1 MAKQD
6 ISTNGP
12 PASVHV
18 VLQGKGGVGKS
29 FVSAILAQYF
39 RTKSAPVHC
48 LDTDPVNATFAQY
61 RLLEAEHIKVLRRG
75 TVNEKQFDM
84 LVDRVCE
91 GDGVF
96 IVDTGAT
103 TFVPLWNYILEN
115 EILAFFRSHGRNVFV
130 HSVVTGGQAMSDTL
144 NGLER
149 LAQTT
154 SEKNVIVWLNEYFG
168 EVTKDGKT
176 FEEFKVAEEYAPKL
190 VGSVLIRDR
199 NPQTFGDDLRLMLE
213 QRLTFDEAIKDER
226 FFLVS
231 KQRLAI
237 VRRDLYE
244 QLDRLE
250 IGGLW
255 WRRKVN

>member
-1 MAKQD
+1 MK
-6 ISTNGP
+6 NGTQ
-12 PASVHV
+12 ASVHV

-29 FVSAILAQYF
+29 FVSAVLAQYF
-39 RTKSAPVHC
+39 RTKSASVHC

-61 RLLEAEHIKVLRRG
+61 RALEAEHLKVLRRG
-75 TVNEKQFDM
+75 MVNEKQFDV
-84 LVDRVCE
+84 LVEKVCH
-91 GDGVF
+91 GDGVY

-103 TFVPLWNYILEN
+103 TFAPLWNYILEN
-115 EILAFFRSHGRNVFV
+115 EILAFFRAHCRNVFV

-190 VGSVLIRDR
+190 VGTADPRKKS
-199 NPQTFGDDLRLMLE
+199 
-213 QRLTFDEAIKDER
+213 AH
-226 FFLVS
+226 
-231 KQRLAI
+231 
-237 VRRDLYE
+237 
-244 QLDRLE
+244 
-250 IGGLW
+250 LW
-255 WRRKVN
+255 R

>member
-1 MAKQD
+1 MTNQQTD
-6 ISTNGP
+6 TNGVQ
-12 PASVHV
+12 ASVHV

-39 RTKSAPVHC
+39 STKSAPVHC

-61 RLLEAEHIKVLRRG
+61 RLLGAEHMKVLRRG
-75 TVNEKQFDM
+75 TVNEKQFDL
-84 LVDRVCE
+84 LVDKVCQ

-149 LAQTT
+149 LAQST

-168 EVTKDGKT
+168 EVSKDGRL
-176 FEEFKVAEEYAPKL
+176 FEEFNVAEEYASKL
-190 VGSVLIRDR
+190 VGAVVIRER
-199 NPQTFGDDLRLMLE
+199 NPHTYGDDVRQMLE
-213 QRLTFDEAIKDER
+213 RRLTFDEAIRSAD
-226 FFLVS
+226 FSLVS
-231 KQRLAI
+231 KQRLTI
-237 VRRDLYE
+237 VRRELFE
-244 QLDRLE
+244 QLDKLA
-250 IGGLW
+250 IA
-255 WRRKVN
+255 

>member
-1 MAKQD
+1 MC
-6 ISTNGP
+6 
-12 PASVHV
+12 
-18 VLQGKGGVGKS
+18 
-29 FVSAILAQYF
+29 
-39 RTKSAPVHC
+39 C

-61 RLLEAEHIKVLRRG
+61 RMLEAEHLKVLRRG
-75 TVNEKQFDM
+75 MVNEKQFDV
-84 LVDRVCE
+84 LVEKVCQGE
-91 GDGVF
+91 GIY

-115 EILAFFRSHGRNVFV
+115 EILAFFRDHCRSVFV

-176 FEEFKVAEEYAPKL
+176 FEEFKVAEEYAPKI
-190 VGSVLIRDR
+190 VGTVVIRER
-199 NPQTFGDDLRLMLE
+199 NPHTYGDDVRQMLE
-213 QRLTFDEAIKDER
+213 RRFTFDEAIQHAD
-226 FFLVS
+226 FSLVS

-237 VRRDLYE
+237 IRRELFE
-244 QLDRLE
+244 QLDNLA
-250 IGGLW
+250 I
-255 WRRKVN
+255 V

>member
-1 MAKQD
+1 MFQ
-6 ISTNGP
+6 T
-12 PASVHV
+12 H
-18 VLQGKGGVGKS
+18 Q
-29 FVSAILAQYF
+29 
-39 RTKSAPVHC
+39 
-48 LDTDPVNATFAQY
+48 
-61 RLLEAEHIKVLRRG
+61 RR
-75 TVNEKQFDM
+75 
-84 LVDRVCE
+84 
-91 GDGVF
+91 
-96 IVDTGAT
+96 
-103 TFVPLWNYILEN
+103 
-115 EILAFFRSHGRNVFV
+115 VFV
-130 HSVVTGGQAMSDTL
+130 HSVVAGGQAMSDTL

-154 SEKNVIVWLNEYFG
+154 SQKNVIVWINEYFG

-176 FEEFKVAEEYAPKL
+176 FEEFKIAEEYAHKL

-250 IGGLW
+250 IG
-255 WRRKVN
+255 

>member
-1 MAKQD
+1 MTKAE
-6 ISTNGP
+6 IGGNGTA
-12 PASVHV
+12 ASVHL

-29 FVSAILAQYF
+29 FVSSILAQYF
-39 RTKSAPVHC
+39 RTKSAPVYC

-61 RLLEAEHIKVLRRG
+61 RQLDAEHLKVLKRG
-75 TVNEKQFDM
+75 TVNEKQFD
-84 LVDRVCE
+84 VFVQRVCK
-91 GDGVF
+91 GQGVF

-103 TFVPLWNYILEN
+103 TFVPIWNYILEN
-115 EILAFFRSHGRNVFV
+115 EILEFFRPHERRVFV
-130 HSVVTGGQAMSDTL
+130 HSVVTGGQAMTDTL

-154 SEKNVIVWLNEYFG
+154 SQKNIIVWLNEYFG
-168 EVTKDGKT
+168 EVSKDGKS
-176 FEEFKVAEEYAPKL
+176 FEEFEIAEEHAHKL

-199 NPQTFGDDLRLMLE
+199 NPQTFGDDVRQMLE

-237 VRRDLYE
+237 VRRDLFE

-250 IGGLW
+250 IG
-255 WRRKVN
+255 

>member
-1 MAKQD
+1 MKNEVQ
-6 ISTNGP
+6 S
-12 PASVHV
+12 SVHV

-39 RTKSAPVHC
+39 RTKSEQVHC

-84 LVDRVCE
+84 LVDKVCQ

-103 TFVPLWNYILEN
+103 TFVPLWNYIIEN
-115 EILAFFRSHGRNVFV
+115 EILAFFRSHGRRVFV

-154 SEKNVIVWLNEYFG
+154 SEKNVVVWLNEYFG
-168 EVTKDGKT
+168 EVSKDGKS
-176 FEEFKVAEEYAPKL
+176 FEEFNVAEEYAPKL
-190 VGSVLIRDR
+190 VGAVVIRER
-199 NPQTFGDDLRLMLE
+199 NPHTYGDDVRQMLE
-213 QRLTFDEAIKDER
+213 RRLTFDEAIRNAE
-226 FFLVS
+226 FSLVS
-231 KQRLAI
+231 KQRLTI
-237 VRRDLYE
+237 VRRELFE
-244 QLDRLE
+244 QLDKLA
-250 IGGLW
+250 IA
-255 WRRKVN
+255 

>member
-1 MAKQD
+1 MK
-6 ISTNGP
+6 NGTQ
-12 PASVHV
+12 ASVHV

-61 RLLEAEHIKVLRRG
+61 RVLEAEHLKVLRRG
-75 TVNEKQFDM
+75 TVNEKQFDL
-84 LVDRVCE
+84 LVEKVCH
-91 GDGVF
+91 GGGVF

-115 EILAFFRSHGRNVFV
+115 EVLAFFRAHGRDVFV

-154 SEKNVIVWLNEYFG
+154 AEKNVIVWLNEYFG
-168 EVTKDGKT
+168 EVTKDGKI

-190 VGSVLIRDR
+190 VGTVVIRER
-199 NPQTFGDDLRLMLE
+199 NPNTYGDDVRQMLE
-213 QRLTFDEAIKDER
+213 RRLTFEEAIQNAD
-226 FFLVS
+226 FSLVS
-231 KQRLAI
+231 KQRLEI
-237 VRRDLYE
+237 VRRELFE
-244 QLDRLE
+244 QLDKLA
-250 IGGLW
+250 IA
-255 WRRKVN
+255 

>member
-1 MAKQD
+1 MAKLES
-6 ISTNGP
+6 ISNGSK
-12 PASVHV
+12 ASVHV

-29 FVSAILAQYF
+29 FISAILAQYF

-61 RLLEAEHIKVLRRG
+61 SLLQAEHLKVLRRG
-75 TVNEKQFDM
+75 TVNKKQFDV
-84 LVDRVCE
+84 LVEKVCH

-115 EILAFFRSHGRNVFV
+115 EILAFFQAHGRNVFV

-154 SEKNVIVWLNEYFG
+154 TDKNVIVWLNEYFG
-168 EVTKDGKT
+168 EVTKDGKA
-176 FEEFKVAEEYAPKL
+176 FEEFNVAEEHAPKIMGT
-190 VGSVLIRDR
+190 VVIRER
-199 NPQTFGDDLRLMLE
+199 NPHTYGDDVRQMLE
-213 QRLTFDEAIKDER
+213 RRMTFDEAIQSAD
-226 FFLVS
+226 FSLVS

-237 VRRDLYE
+237 VRREIFE
-244 QLDRLE
+244 QLDKLA
-250 IGGLW
+250 I
-255 WRRKVN
+255 V

>member
-1 MAKQD
+1 MTK
-6 ISTNGP
+6 SETRGNGTL
-12 PASVHV
+12 ASVHL

-29 FVSAILAQYF
+29 FVSSILAQYF
-39 RTKSAPVHC
+39 RTKSVPVHC
-48 LDTDPVNATFAQY
+48 MDTDPVNATFAQY
-61 RLLEAEHIKVLRRG
+61 RLLEAEHLKVLRRG
-75 TVNEKQFDM
+75 RINEKEFD
-84 LVDRVCE
+84 VFVQRACYGE
-91 GDGVF
+91 GVF

-103 TFVPLWNYILEN
+103 TFVPLWNFILEN
-115 EILAFFRSHGRNVFV
+115 EILALFQTHQRRVFV
-130 HSVVTGGQAMSDTL
+130 HSVVAGGQAMSDTL

-154 SEKNVIVWLNEYFG
+154 SQKNVVVWINEYFG
-168 EVTKDGKT
+168 EVTKDGKA
-176 FEEFKVAEEYAPKL
+176 FEEFKIAEEYAHKL

-250 IGGLW
+250 IG
-255 WRRKVN
+255 